1 MIMRLHSFT
10 AIFAAILPVAAL
22 LIVPVAPATASCV
35 PMQPLPAPGSWS
47 VVTNGDTTT
56 IDTAPSF
63 FPAGDS
69 FGPNPT
75 NLLRTVYKQSCD
87 SSGNPIPNTLPSTR
101 QHPYNLHP
109 DPRVTPLPDKI
120 SPTNDLGSIIK
131 ALRHANNPYG
141 RPVDQKQIQ
150 FAIDILEGNPVNRA
164 YSGFPL
170 LHYNGP
176 LKGKTVTPVRDSSGN
191 VVGGTVTI
199 HLVYY
204 DSHIESDTSYL
215 DPSAVNDV
223 PWTIHYVVDVLD
235 RGSDDFAGYVM
246 YFDSKLGNPK
256 GVEPN
261 VGLDN
266 SFFPM
271 SVGQDSERGQRY
283 EFDMQMAPGGYW
295 NITYHWGW
303 RIHPPRIQVVENVN
317 VPING
322 NPRNFA
328 EFQVFCPSHAPNA
341 TGDCPELRT
350 DPNFKLAAIN
360 MIGDIAPEKRMW
372 NDFRAIQS
380 GVTGK
385 AFRDAI
391 DDLESAF
398 DDWQH
403 RTRLPKGVADDPNY
417 DETLLFVNNT
427 IYGHITDFTRD
438 MQMRMFK
445 YTGRGSQIKEKLLNG
460 DYYPHAYV
468 LVDLGGMRGWENT
481 FQNTLPIGGQG
492 PLFTFGRNHWWI
504 NTTSGALP
512 IPPATPLPSTPPR
525 RILGLDLLQGTN
537 DPQTPEWNRIDSR
550 KTADAHIDGKPSDP
564 NFGESLGVHHVIVN
578 FNYDPNPR
586 LRMYQFDVLHHD
598 EAIWSPH

>member
-1 MIMRLHSFT
+1 
-10 AIFAAILPVAAL
+10 
-22 LIVPVAPATASCV
+22 
-35 PMQPLPAPGSWS
+35 
-47 VVTNGDTTT
+47 
-56 IDTAPSF
+56 
-63 FPAGDS
+63 
-69 FGPNPT
+69 
-75 NLLRTVYKQSCD
+75 
-87 SSGNPIPNTLPSTR
+87 
-101 QHPYNLHP
+101 
-109 DPRVTPLPDKI
+109 
-120 SPTNDLGSIIK
+120 
-131 ALRHANNPYG
+131 
-141 RPVDQKQIQ
+141 
-150 FAIDILEGNPVNRA
+150 
-164 YSGFPL
+164 
-170 LHYNGP
+170 
-176 LKGKTVTPVRDSSGN
+176 
-191 VVGGTVTI
+191 
-199 HLVYY
+199 
-204 DSHIESDTSYL
+204 
-215 DPSAVNDV
+215 
-223 PWTIHYVVDVLD
+223 
-235 RGSDDFAGYVM
+235 
-246 YFDSKLGNPK
+246 
-256 GVEPN
+256 
-261 VGLDN
+261 
-266 SFFPM
+266 
-271 SVGQDSERGQRY
+271 
-283 EFDMQMAPGGYW
+283 
-295 NITYHWGW
+295 
-303 RIHPPRIQVVENVN
+303 VVENVN

-341 TGDCPELRT
+341 RGDCPELRT

-385 AFRDAI
+385 AFQDAI

-427 IYGHITDFTRD
+427 IYGHITGFTRD

-525 RILGLDLLQGTN
+525 RIIDLSLLQGTN

-550 KTADAHIDGKPSDP
+550 KTADAHIQGKPSDP
-564 NFGESLGVHHVIVN
+564 NFGESLGVHYVIVN

-586 LRMYQFDVLHHD
+586 LRMYQFDVFHHD
-598 EAIWSPH
+598 VAIWSPH